1 MLVRGLR
8 SAASRVLSPLRHAP
22 VPAGDSPRAARS
34 LLILFRRPLLAAL
47 LSLCALA
54 LSCCANTLQ
63 DEPTPRTALEP
74 LVLNSRFP
82 VYWVGEVF
90 HRLAITEASHD
101 PGGAYTIHYGDCV
114 VGGQYTCVSPL
125 SIVTSPDNSFVPGG
139 LAVHRDLS
147 LRGVRALS
155 AIGGFTLEIP
165 TAGVV
170 VSIDADSAPLA
181 RAAAQTM
188 VPINE
193 LGVPGA
199 PLPVRL
205 PDTGFGAAPLA
216 GQKPLAVRLP

>member
-1 MLVRGLR
+1 
-8 SAASRVLSPLRHAP
+8 VLC
-22 VPAGDSPRAARS
+22 S
-34 LLILFRRPLLAAL
+34 L
-47 LSLCALA
+47 ALA
-54 LSCCANTLQ
+54 SCANTLQ

-74 LVLNSRFP
+74 MVLNSRFP

-90 HRLAITEASHD
+90 HRLAITEATHD

-125 SIVTSPDNSFVPGG
+125 TVVTSPDNAFVPGG
-139 LAVHRDLS
+139 LAAHHDIP
-147 LRGVRALS
+147 LRGVRALA
-155 AIGGFTLEIP
+155 AIGGSTLEIA

-170 VSIDADSAPLA
+170 VSIDAENGPLA

-199 PLPVRL
+199 PLPPRL
-205 PDTGFGAAPLA
+205 PDTGFGSAPLA
-216 GQKPLAVRLP
+216 GQKPLAVRLPGT

>member
-1 MLVRGLR
+1 M
-8 SAASRVLSPLRHAP
+8 PT
-22 VPAGDSPRAARS
+22 GDSPRAALAGRPPGG
-34 LLILFRRPLLAAL
+34 LLPLLPLLRRPLLAAL
-47 LSLCALA
+47 LALCPLALA
-54 LSCCANTLQ
+54 ACANTIQ

-74 LVLNSRFP
+74 MVLNSRFP

-90 HRLAITEASHD
+90 HRLAITEATHD

-125 SIVTSPDNSFVPGG
+125 TVVTSPDNAFVPGG
-139 LAVHRDLS
+139 LAAHRAIP
-147 LRGVRALS
+147 LRGVRALA
-155 AIGGFTLEIP
+155 AIDGSTLEIA

-170 VSIDADSAPLA
+170 VSIDAKNAPLA

-199 PLPVRL
+199 PLPARL
-205 PDTGFGAAPLA
+205 PDTEEPSS
-216 GQKPLAVRLP
+216 

>member
-1 MLVRGLR
+1 
-8 SAASRVLSPLRHAP
+8 VLCPL
-22 VPAGDSPRAARS
+22 
-34 LLILFRRPLLAAL
+34 
-47 LSLCALA
+47 ALA
-54 LSCCANTLQ
+54 SCANTLQ

-90 HRLAITEASHD
+90 HRFAITEATHD

-114 VGGQYTCVSPL
+114 EGGQYTCVSPL
-125 SIVTSPDNSFVPGG
+125 TVVTSPDNSFVPGG
-139 LAVHRDLS
+139 GAAHRNFP
-147 LRGVRALS
+147 LRGVRALA
-155 AIGGFTLEIP
+155 AIDGSTLEIA

-170 VSIDADSAPLA
+170 VSIDARTAALA

-199 PLPVRL
+199 PLAPRL
-205 PDTGFGAAPLA
+205 PDTGFGSAPLA